1 MHACALSMEVMPTVD
16 PNQIFTY
23 LGGEIHSDQQM
34 LLLKVIHPESK
45 RTQTNKVVKYLLVPA
60 LTMLFLDITTYAKKN
75 FILILTKTPHIA
87 RTQLLLCKVLIFSLI
102 KVVYVI

>member
-45 RTQTNKVVKYLLVPA
+45 RT
-60 LTMLFLDITTYAKKN
+60 
-75 FILILTKTPHIA
+75 
-87 RTQLLLCKVLIFSLI
+87 
-102 KVVYVI
+102 